1 MTAHELL
8 DLLVRLIHTRQSC
21 KLAGAHGGLD
31 RLAEHLPIGIE
42 LGLDGNIV
50 RMDGVQ
56 TTHQIVQRQQRIAQR
71 GADVALRGGVGQ
83 IALPTRFDQR
93 RRQSVQ

>member
-1 MTAHELL
+1 MNRSTSSLEISVTAHELL

-21 KLAGAHGGLD
+21 KLAGAHGGLV

-56 TTHQIVQRQQRIAQR
+56 TTIRLFNA
-71 GADVALRGGVGQ
+71 
-83 IALPTRFDQR
+83 
-93 RRQSVQ
+93 SSE